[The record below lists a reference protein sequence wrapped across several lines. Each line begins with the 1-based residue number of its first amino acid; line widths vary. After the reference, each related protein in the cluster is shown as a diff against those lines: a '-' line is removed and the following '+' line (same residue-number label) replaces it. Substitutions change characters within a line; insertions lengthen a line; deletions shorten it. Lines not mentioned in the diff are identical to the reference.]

1 MKNLKS
7 FNQIYFIF
15 LLTIFFFSSV
25 FDRSFV
31 GLQAY
36 GFRLG
41 ELVSGL
47 LFIQTIIIMFTSQKN
62 IKNLNLDQFSQ
73 LFLFYKLIIVTFV
86 ISVIYFDTNILST
99 YTYKTSTYIWM
110 CSLTFFSYYL
120 FKNYYLKKEYVLKA
134 SYIYA
139 LLPIVHYVF
148 SSGYYPNFI
157 MNFFNL
163 YSDKFTFTKASDIMI
178 VLVMSNILL
187 LNVLKNKK
195 IALVY
200 FGITVPLLLPL
211 LLEMSRGSFIGA
223 ASFLILVII
232 YNIRYFFV
240 NPKFA
245 IFLIFLSSFSFILST
260 YRISGIEFNLS
271 QQDNIAID
279 TSVSGNIAK
288 IALKK
293 DTRKAFFSFYFE
305 DGRIVSDDNTTDWR
319 LDIWQDVIDD
329 LSDKNAI
336 FSGYGYNSIIPVM
349 TDPTA
354 PGRLG
359 RDGLNENVH
368 SYVFNILGRGG
379 IIQLILFAFFHL
391 SFILIWKKHYRNLDI
406 LLIMVP
412 VFLNS
417 FTDMNMEGVQFPF
430 MYYFFLGFYFKLY
443 NYKNDLINPNI

>member
-15 LLTIFFFSSV
+15 LLTFFFFSSV

-139 LLPIVHYVF
+139 SVPIIHYLF

-157 MNFFNL
+157 MNFFTCWL
-163 YSDKFTFTKASDIMI
+163 RHF
-178 VLVMSNILL
+178 
-187 LNVLKNKK
+187 
-195 IALVY
+195 
-200 FGITVPLLLPL
+200 
-211 LLEMSRGSFIGA
+211 
-223 ASFLILVII
+223 
-232 YNIRYFFV
+232 
-240 NPKFA
+240 
-245 IFLIFLSSFSFILST
+245 FLSCS
-260 YRISGIEFNLS
+260 
-271 QQDNIAID
+271 
-279 TSVSGNIAK
+279 
-288 IALKK
+288 
-293 DTRKAFFSFYFE
+293 
-305 DGRIVSDDNTTDWR
+305 
-319 LDIWQDVIDD
+319 
-329 LSDKNAI
+329 
-336 FSGYGYNSIIPVM
+336 
-349 TDPTA
+349 
-354 PGRLG
+354 
-359 RDGLNENVH
+359 H
-368 SYVFNILGRGG
+368 
-379 IIQLILFAFFHL
+379 
-391 SFILIWKKHYRNLDI
+391 
-406 LLIMVP
+406 
-412 VFLNS
+412 
-417 FTDMNMEGVQFPF
+417 
-430 MYYFFLGFYFKLY
+430 
-443 NYKNDLINPNI
+443 